1 MKRYLI
7 PGTSLWAAPI
17 VFGSGSFTADNEK
30 TAFRQLDFFVEMGGN
45 LIDTANIY
53 GQSPSC
59 DQNLSEQIIGRW
71 LRERN
76 QPADIFI
83 TTKGGHPR
91 LESMNIPR
99 LDEDSLAKDLESS
112 RKALGKDCLDLY
124 FLHRDDPTQPVEAML
139 SQLETFRQAGL
150 IKFYGLSNWK
160 ADRLQSAVEWCQKT
174 GSSGLAAVQNRW
186 SLAQYNT
193 HGSSDLTT
201 AAVNEQIWQIL
212 NKNNLTVLAYGAMAK
227 GFFSKISAS
236 DTGSLPDKLRRYY
249 LNDVSM
255 KRAEILRSISTARN
269 IPPAQIALAWL
280 LLQPFPVFP
289 IVSFSSHTQ
298 IEEAMGAPAVFLND
312 DEMALLSAG
321 SLT

>member
-1 MKRYLI
+1 M
-7 PGTSLWAAPI
+7 WAAPI

-30 TAFRQLDFFVEMGGN
+30 AAFRQLDLFVELGGN

-71 LRERN
+71 FQERN

-83 TTKGGHPR
+83 STKGGHPR

-99 LDEDSLAKDLESS
+99 LDEDSLSKDLETS
-112 RKALGKDCLDLY
+112 RQTLGRDCLDLY
-124 FLHRDDPTQPVEAML
+124 FLHRDDPSQPVEVLL
-139 SQLETFRQAGL
+139 SQLEAFRQAGL
-150 IKFYGLSNWK
+150 IKYYGLSNWK
-160 ADRLQSAVEWCQKT
+160 AERLQKAIDWCRKLD
-174 GSSGLAAVQNRW
+174 SCGLVAVQNRW
-186 SLAQYNT
+186 SLAQYNPS
-193 HGSSDLTT
+193 GSSDLTT
-201 AAVNEQIWQIL
+201 AAVDEQIWQLL

-227 GFFSKISAS
+227 GFFNKISAA
-236 DTGSLPDKLRRYY
+236 DAGSLPDKLRRYY

-255 KRAEILRSISTARN
+255 KRAEVLKSISIARN

-280 LLQPFPVFP
+280 LNQPFPVFP
-289 IVSFSSHTQ
+289 IVSFSAHAQ
-298 IEEAMGAPAVFLND
+298 LEEAMGAPAIFLND
-312 DEMALLSAG
+312 DELALLSAG